1 MQPRAIAAEA
11 RNLTAEDRIVAAFV
25 FNFCKVVTW
34 PAAARDTLT
43 LAVIG
48 DDGAT
53 AALQELDGR
62 GFGSGSLR
70 VLDRAGDGSLEG
82 CDLLY
87 LVPGSAA
94 DLDSIL
100 ARAASRPI
108 LTVSSADEFCE
119 RGGMVQLVSNRGKIR
134 LLINNR
140 RAQAA
145 NLVLS
150 SQLLKMATIVE
161 E

>member
-1 MQPRAIAAEA
+1 M
-11 RNLTAEDRIVAAFV
+11 
-25 FNFCKVVTW
+25 TW
-34 PAAARDTLT
+34 PSARTDTLT

-70 VLDRAGDGSLEG
+70 VLDRAERR
-82 CDLLY
+82 LLRGFDP
-87 LVPGSAA
+87 LDVAPGSSA
-94 DLDSIL
+94 DLESIL

-145 NLVLS
+145 NLALS